1 MKKTII
7 IMFMALILISI
18 ILVFAIRNRQLQ
30 NREIVNKNSEYEYLL
45 EKEILGNEVATIIN
59 KAINSN
65 EKNNI
70 PKKEDGTYIP
80 DKEHSVKVELNMIS
94 VEKTYQ
100 MEQIFKSG
108 INNFIKH
115 FGLIKFKCT
124 KMEYH
129 ETTKLVSKIIFEQIE
144 E

>member
-7 IMFMALILISI
+7 IMFIALILISI
-18 ILVFAIRNRQLQ
+18 ILAFTIRNRQLQ
-30 NREIVNKNSEYEYLL
+30 NREIISRNSEYEYLL
-45 EKEILGNEVATIIN
+45 EKEIFGNEVATIIN
-59 KAINSN
+59 KAVNNN
-65 EKNNI
+65 EQYNISKN
-70 PKKEDGTYIP
+70 EDGTYIP
-80 DKEHSVKVELNMIS
+80 DKGHSIKVELNMIS

-100 MEQIFKSG
+100 MEQIFNSG
-108 INNFIKH
+108 VSNFIKH

-124 KMEYH
+124 KIEYH